1 MIVYVPIFLTLCEMQ
16 CRSSQKLCYV
26 TQVSEIKI
34 GLKFKKDNPVN
45 EFCIV
50 MI

>member
-1 MIVYVPIFLTLCEMQ
+1 MIVYVSMFLTLSEMR

-26 TQVSEIKI
+26 TQVSEIKT
-34 GLKFKKDNPVN
+34 GLKFKKDNPGN